1 MDPAEMGYSPIDR
14 PPGLP
19 PEVQPSTFNQLAG
32 SAQSDT
38 GVTAGDMQLKSMA
51 AQLAMAA
58 EMALNK
64 LAQFVPGGTQQV
76 AGIVSQIR
84 QFAISAITGP
94 SQGPSAAQGG
104 GFGQLVSQGPPPEGG
119 PMA

>member
-1 MDPAEMGYSPIDR
+1 MPDPSELGYSPLDR

-32 SAQSDT
+32 SAPTDS
-38 GVTAGDMQLKSMA
+38 GVTAGDMQLKQMA

-64 LAQFVPGGTQQV
+64 LAQLVPGGADSA
-76 AGIVSQIR
+76 AGIVNQIR
-84 QFAISAITGP
+84 QLAIQALTGP
-94 SQGPSAAQGG
+94 SQGPTAAQGG
-104 GFGQLVSQGPPPEGG
+104 GFGQLVAPESQGPPL
-119 PMA
+119 M